1 MEEKEYGKRSRILV
15 KKSLL
20 IRKGSS
26 DSKVVTGM
34 RKKKKASIG
43 WTERYLLPFFR
54 HTPLECHD
62 QKGIQYAI
70 AAERPYATW
79 EPKTKRKAFKV
90 SQPPR
95 AAAIQLVQEL
105 SLAFK
110 ALDLLFLG
118 GGASK

>member
-26 DSKVVTGM
+26 DYWDEE
-34 RKKKKASIG
+34 KKKASIG

-70 AAERPYATW
+70 AAGRPYATW

-90 SQPPR
+90 SQSPR
-95 AAAIQLVQEL
+95 AAAIQLV
-105 SLAFK
+105 
-110 ALDLLFLG
+110 
-118 GGASK
+118 